1 LALTKPVYVASNDN
15 LSVSYLLDTSN
26 LFHTSFAQSFGVLFP
41 FLSLF
46 LFHVRVT
53 RMVDNKSEPQSQ
65 RVSLEPSGLK
75 GTYLPVLG
83 ANKGSKIFF
92 LIRNTFERHFFL
104 LLSSSLS
111 FSLCMPNLCDDRRY
125 SNISHSQRS

>member
-1 LALTKPVYVASNDN
+1 
-15 LSVSYLLDTSN
+15 
-26 LFHTSFAQSFGVLFP
+26 
-41 FLSLF
+41 
-46 LFHVRVT
+46 
-53 RMVDNKSEPQSQ
+53 MVDNKSEQQPQ
-65 RVSLEPSGLK
+65 RASLEPSGLK

-92 LIRNTFERHFFL
+92 LIRNTFERHFFFL

-111 FSLCMPNLCDDRRY
+111 FSLRMPNLCDDGCY